1 MDVFVMGV
9 ALHPA
14 ADMISDLRLEEM
26 AYRTARAALDD
37 AGVERQQID
46 HVTLAAS
53 DEIDARGIS
62 SMLLAAPS
70 GAYLKD
76 EMRVTD
82 SGMTG
87 LHLGAMRVG
96 SGDLQLGLVVSW
108 SQSSVVPLEDIARM
122 RAEPFFLRPVGLNF
136 AIADG
141 LFANAMAQNDGVT
154 DHVVAERVRL
164 RLGAASKN
172 PRAVQRKLPSSAD
185 IAGSPLLAH
194 PLRSGHR
201 APVTDGAV
209 AMVLASGD
217 WVRANPGKSPLA
229 RIAGAAWG
237 VDRYQLD
244 ADRLLELTVFNDT
257 LQDVLS
263 RAGLKSVDELDLVEL
278 EAQTAWVDLA
288 LSKAFKAGSKV
299 SVSPSGGAWAQ
310 NPYFCTGLVNA
321 AEAVLQ
327 VSGRAGAHQIKGA
340 KRALAHSSSGF
351 AQQTH
356 GFVVFEGVD
365 A

>member
-1 MDVFVMGV
+1 MGVYVMGV
-9 ALHPA
+9 SIHPA
-14 ADMISDLRLEEM
+14 ADVIGDTRLEEM
-26 AYRTARAALDD
+26 VYRTARAALDD
-37 AGVERQQID
+37 AGIERSQID

-82 SGMTG
+82 SGLTG
-87 LHLGAMRVG
+87 LHLGAMRVA
-96 SGDLQLGLVVSW
+96 SGHLQLGLVVSW
-108 SQSSVVPLEDIARM
+108 NQSSVGPLEDIGRM
-122 RAEPFFLRPVGLNF
+122 RAEPFFLRPIGLNF

-141 LFANAMAQNDGVT
+141 LFASAMAERHGVT
-154 DHVVAERVRL
+154 DRAVAERVHL
-164 RLGAASKN
+164 RLAAAARN
-172 PRAVQRKLPSSAD
+172 PRAVRRAIPEPDAV
-185 IAGSPLLAH
+185 ARSPHVAY

-217 WVRANPGKSPLA
+217 WVRAHPQCRPLA
-229 RIAGAAWG
+229 RVAAAEWG

-244 ADRLLELTVFNDT
+244 GDRLAGLDVFRAA
-257 LQDVLS
+257 LAGVLR
-263 RAGLKSVDELDLVEL
+263 RAGHAGVDALDIVEL
-278 EAQTAWVDLA
+278 EAQSGWADIALVDA
-288 LSKAFKAGSKV
+288 LDAGSRV
-299 SVSPSGGAWAQ
+299 AVSPSGGAWAQ
-310 NPYFCTGLVNA
+310 NPYFCTGLVHA

-327 VSGRAGAHQIKGA
+327 VAGRAGGHQVAGA
-340 KRALAHSSSGF
+340 RRALAHGTSGF

-356 GFVVFEGVD
+356 GFVVMEGIEP
-365 A
+365 

>member
-1 MDVFVMGV
+1 MDVYVMGV
-9 ALHPA
+9 SIHPA
-14 ADMISDLRLEEM
+14 ADVIGDTRLEEL

-37 AGVERQQID
+37 AGIRRQQID

-53 DEIDARGIS
+53 DELDARGIS

-82 SGMTG
+82 SGLTG
-87 LHLGAMRVG
+87 LHLGAMRVA
-96 SGDLQLGLVVSW
+96 SGHLKLGLVVSTNQT
-108 SQSSVVPLEDIARM
+108 SAVPLEDIARM

-141 LFANAMAQNDGVT
+141 LFANAMVQHHGISERA
-154 DHVVAERVRL
+154 VAERVRL
-164 RLGAASKN
+164 RLAAAAKN
-172 PRAVQRKLPSSAD
+172 PRAVQRAMPELDA
-185 IAGSPLLAH
+185 IAGSPLLAY

-217 WVRANPGKSPLA
+217 WVRANPQKRPMA
-229 RIAGAAWG
+229 RIAGAEWA
-237 VDRYQLD
+237 VDRYQLNG
-244 ADRLLELTVFNDT
+244 DRLAGLDVFRVT
-257 LQDVLS
+257 LAGVLK
-263 RAGLKSVDELDLVEL
+263 RAGLKGVDALDVVEL
-278 EAQTAWVDLA
+278 EAQTAWADIALVDTL
-288 LSKAFKAGSKV
+288 KAGGRV
-299 SVSPSGGAWAQ
+299 AVNPSGGAWAQ
-310 NPYFCTGLVNA
+310 NPFFCTGLVHA

-327 VSGRAGAHQIKGA
+327 VAGRAGGHQVSGA
-340 KRALAHSSSGF
+340 KRALAHGSSGF

-356 GFVVFEGVD
+356 GFVVMEGIEG
-365 A
+365 

>member
-9 ALHPA
+9 AIHPA
-14 ADMISDLRLEEM
+14 ADVIGESRLEEM

-96 SGDLQLGLVVSW
+96 AGDLKLGLVVSW
-108 SQSSVVPLEDIARM
+108 NQSSVLALEDIARM

-141 LFANAMAQNDGVT
+141 LFANAMAQSNGMTESD
-154 DHVVAERVRL
+154 VAARVL
-164 RLGAASKN
+164 ARLGAASQN
-172 PRAVQRKLPSSAD
+172 PRAVKRKLPSCAD
-185 IAGSPLLAH
+185 ITCSPLLAH
-194 PLRSGHR
+194 PLRRGHC

-217 WVRANPGKSPLA
+217 WVRAHPDRRPLA
-229 RIAGAAWG
+229 RIAGASWA

-244 ADRLLELTVFNDT
+244 ANRLRGLQIFNAA

-263 RAGLKSVDELDLVEL
+263 RAGLKSVDELDLVEF

-288 LSKAFKAGSKV
+288 LSKAFKAANKLSFN
-299 SVSPSGGAWAQ
+299 PSGGAWAQ

-321 AEAVLQ
+321 VEAVLQ
-327 VSGRAGAHQIKGA
+327 VSGRAGLHQIKGA

-356 GFVVFEGVD
+356 GFVVFEGVN